1 MSGLAAAAPRRPKC
15 VVLNLKRMD
24 FDGRLD
30 LSALRAAADVEAFDA
45 SPSDALILERVAGAE
60 IVITKE
66 MVLRGDVVARFPAS
80 VRCVIEAGTGYNNHD
95 RGALAARGI
104 ALRTCPAYSIEAV
117 ATLVMTHVLAF
128 SASIYEQRRRLQAGD
143 RRHFEDMDANIGTMP
158 HFELAGK
165 TLGLVGGNGAI
176 GTRVGQLALAFGMR
190 VPVSTRSGRCP
201 AGCEVA
207 SLPALLEASDF
218 VSVHCPL
225 SDETRGLLGAEA
237 FARMKPSA
245 YLVNTA
251 RGAVLDEAALV
262 AALRDGAIAGAALDV
277 QDPEPPARDS
287 PLWDL
292 DNAILTP
299 HVGWRRLETRQRL
312 LASVV
317 ADVEAH
323 VAGSDL
329 NVVAPP

>member
-60 IVITKE
+60 VVITKE
-66 MVLRGDVVARFPAS
+66 MVLGGDVVARFPAS
-80 VRCVIEAGTGYNNHD
+80 
-95 RGALAARGI
+95 
-104 ALRTCPAYSIEAV
+104 AV

-190 VPVSTRSGRCP
+190 VLVSTRSGRCP

-225 SDETRGLLGAEA
+225 SDDTRGLLGAEA

-245 YLVNTA
+245 YLINTA

-277 QDPEPPARDS
+277 QDPEPPALDS